1 MTSVANRRSMMGL
14 YSGNTCIRS
23 HQVRI
28 VLAEKGILTEINN
41 VEGSAVPEDL
51 MALNPYVS
59 LPTLIDRELI
69 LYDSRVI
76 VEYLDERYPHPPLMP
91 VSPVDRAKLRLG
103 LATLERDI
111 VEHAVAL
118 DLVLGTRSENAHR
131 KKLKS
136 LLVSSADLFG
146 IQQFF
151 LSDDFTIV
159 DCVIAPILW
168 RLDLFGIELSDDHK
182 LIKTYMERIF
192 SRKTFRESMTEDEE
206 EMRPDNF

>member
-1 MTSVANRRSMMGL
+1 MTSVANRRSMMEL

-23 HQVRI
+23 HQVRF

-41 VEGSAVPEDL
+41 VDGSVVPEDL

-91 VSPVDRAKLRLG
+91 VSPVERAKLRLG
-103 LATLERDI
+103 LATIERDF
-111 VEHAVAL
+111 VEPAVAL
-118 DLVLGTRSENAHR
+118 DLVLGTRVENAHR

-136 LLVSSADLFG
+136 LLTSSADLFG
-146 IQQFF
+146 IKPFF
-151 LSDDFTIV
+151 LSDVFTIV

-168 RLDLFGIELSDDHK
+168 RLNLFGIELPGNQKSIDA
-182 LIKTYMERIF
+182 YMERIF
-192 SRKTFRESMTEDEE
+192 SRVAFKESMTEDEE
-206 EMRPDNF
+206 EMRPD

>member
-28 VLAEKGILTEINN
+28 VLAEKGILTEINS
-41 VEGSAVPEDL
+41 VDGSDVPEDL

-91 VSPVDRAKLRLG
+91 VSPVERAKLRLG
-103 LATLERDI
+103 LATIERDF
-111 VEHAVAL
+111 VEPAVAL
-118 DLVLGTRSENAHR
+118 DLVLGTRVENAHR

-136 LLVSSADLFG
+136 LLTSSTDLFG
-146 IQQFF
+146 INRFF
-151 LSDDFTIV
+151 LSDVFTIV

-168 RLDLFGIELSDDHK
+168 RLDLFGIELSGNQK
-182 LIKTYMERIF
+182 SFYSYMERIF
-192 SRKTFRESMTEDEE
+192 SRAAFKESMTEDEE
-206 EMRPDNF
+206 EMRSD

>member
-1 MTSVANRRSMMGL
+1 MTSVANRRSMMEL

-23 HQVRI
+23 HQVRF
-28 VLAEKGILTEINN
+28 VLAEKGILTEITN
-41 VEGSAVPEDL
+41 VDGSVVPEDL

-91 VSPVDRAKLRLG
+91 VSPVERAKLRLG
-103 LATLERDI
+103 LATIERDF
-111 VEHAVAL
+111 VEPAVAL
-118 DLVLGTRSENAHR
+118 DLVLGTRVENAHR

-136 LLVSSADLFG
+136 LLPSSAALFG
-146 IQQFF
+146 IQRFF

-168 RLDLFGIELSDDHK
+168 RLNLFGIELPGNQKSIDA
-182 LIKTYMERIF
+182 YMERIF
-192 SRKTFRESMTEDEE
+192 SRVAFKESMTEDEE
-206 EMRPDNF
+206 EMRPD

>member
-41 VEGSAVPEDL
+41 IDGSDVPEDL

-76 VEYLDERYPHPPLMP
+76 VEYLDERYPRPPLMP

-103 LATLERDI
+103 LTTLERDI
-111 VEHAVAL
+111 VEPAVSL
-118 DLVLGTRSENAHR
+118 DLVLGTRVENSHR

-136 LLVSSADLFG
+136 LLMSSSDLFG
-146 IQQFF
+146 VQQFF

-168 RLDLFGIELSDDHK
+168 RLDLFGIELPNNQQPIFK
-182 LIKTYMERIF
+182 YMERVF
-192 SRKTFRESMTEDEE
+192 SRKSFKESLTEDEE
-206 EMRPDNF
+206 EMRPG

>member
-1 MTSVANRRSMMGL
+1 MTSVANRRSMMEL

-23 HQVRI
+23 HQVRF

-41 VEGSAVPEDL
+41 VDGSVIPEDL

-91 VSPVDRAKLRLG
+91 VSPVERAKLRLG
-103 LATLERDI
+103 LATIERDF
-111 VEHAVAL
+111 VEPAVAL
-118 DLVLGTRSENAHR
+118 DLVLGTRVENAHR

-136 LLVSSADLFG
+136 LLTSSADLFG
-146 IQQFF
+146 IQRFF

-168 RLDLFGIELSDDHK
+168 RLNLFGIELPGNQKSIDA
-182 LIKTYMERIF
+182 YMERIF
-192 SRKTFRESMTEDEE
+192 ARVAFKESMTEDEE
-206 EMRPDNF
+206 EMRPD

>member
-23 HQVRI
+23 HQVRF

-41 VEGSAVPEDL
+41 VDGSVVPEDL

-91 VSPVDRAKLRLG
+91 VSPVERAKLRLG
-103 LATLERDI
+103 LATIERDF
-111 VEHAVAL
+111 VEPAVAL
-118 DLVLGTRSENAHR
+118 DLVLGTRVENAHR

-136 LLVSSADLFG
+136 LLTSSADLFG
-146 IQQFF
+146 IKPFF
-151 LSDDFTIV
+151 LNDDFTIV
-159 DCVIAPILW
+159 DCVIAPVLW
-168 RLDLFGIELSDDHK
+168 RLDLYRIELSDK
-182 LIKTYMERIF
+182 QKSISSYMERIF
-192 SRKTFRESMTEDEE
+192 SRETFKESMTEDEE
-206 EMRPDNF
+206 EMRPD

>member
-1 MTSVANRRSMMGL
+1 MTSVANRRSMMEL

-23 HQVRI
+23 HQVRF

-41 VEGSAVPEDL
+41 VDGSVVPEDL

-91 VSPVDRAKLRLG
+91 VSPVERAKLRLG
-103 LATLERDI
+103 LVTIERDF
-111 VEHAVAL
+111 VEPAVAL
-118 DLVLGTRSENAHR
+118 DLVLGTRVENAHR

-136 LLVSSADLFG
+136 LLTSSADLFG
-146 IQQFF
+146 IQRFF
-151 LSDDFTIV
+151 LNDDFTIV

-168 RLDLFGIELSDDHK
+168 RLDLFGIELSDNQK
-182 LIKTYMERIF
+182 SIYSYMERIF
-192 SRKTFRESMTEDEE
+192 SRVAFTESMTEDEE
-206 EMRPDNF
+206 EMRPD

>member
-1 MTSVANRRSMMGL
+1 MTSVANRRSMMEL

-23 HQVRI
+23 HQVRF
-28 VLAEKGILTEINN
+28 VLAEKGILTEITN
-41 VEGSAVPEDL
+41 VDGSVVPEDL

-91 VSPVDRAKLRLG
+91 VSPVERAKLRLG
-103 LATLERDI
+103 LVTIERDF
-111 VEHAVAL
+111 VDPAVAL
-118 DLVLGTRSENAHR
+118 DLVLGTRVENAHR

-136 LLVSSADLFG
+136 LLTSSADLFG
-146 IQQFF
+146 IQRFF
-151 LSDDFTIV
+151 LNDDFTIV

-168 RLDLFGIELSDDHK
+168 RLNLFGIELPGNQKSIDA
-182 LIKTYMERIF
+182 YMERIF
-192 SRKTFRESMTEDEE
+192 SRVAFKESMTEDEE
-206 EMRPDNF
+206 EMRPD

>member
-41 VEGSAVPEDL
+41 IEGSVVPEDL

-59 LPTLIDRELI
+59 LPTLIDRELV

-76 VEYLDERYPHPPLMP
+76 VEYLDERYPHPPLLP
-91 VSPVDRAKLRLG
+91 VSPVDRARLRLG

-111 VEHAVAL
+111 VEPAVAL
-118 DLVLGTRSENAHR
+118 DNVLGTRAENTHR

-136 LLVSSADLFG
+136 QLVSSADLFG
-146 IQQFF
+146 IQRFF

-159 DCVIAPILW
+159 DCVLAPILW
-168 RLDLFGIELSDDHK
+168 RLNLFGIELSDDQK
-182 LIKTYMERIF
+182 SISSYMSTIF
-192 SRKTFRESMTEDEE
+192 SRSTFKDSMTEDEE
-206 EMRPDNF
+206 EMRPG

>member
-41 VEGSAVPEDL
+41 VEGSVVPEDL
-51 MALNPYVS
+51 MALKPYVN

-168 RLDLFGIELSDDHK
+168 RLDLFGIELSDEYK
-182 LIKTYMERIF
+182 LIKAYMERIF
-192 SRKTFRESMTEDEE
+192 SRKAFRESMTEDEE

>member
-1 MTSVANRRSMMGL
+1 MTSVSNRRSMMGL

-41 VEGSAVPEDL
+41 VEGSVIPEDL

-59 LPTLIDRELI
+59 LPTLIDRELV

-111 VEHAVAL
+111 VEPAVAL
-118 DLVLGTRSENAHR
+118 DLVLGTRVENSHR

-146 IQQFF
+146 VQPFF
-151 LSDDFTIV
+151 LSSDFTIV
-159 DCVIAPILW
+159 DCVLAPILW
-168 RLDLFGIELSDDHK
+168 RLDLFGIDLSRGHTS
-182 LIKTYMERIF
+182 ISSYMDRVF
-192 SRKTFRESMTEDEE
+192 SRPGFKDSLTEDEE
-206 EMRPDNF
+206 EMRPY

>member
-1 MTSVANRRSMMGL
+1 MTSVANRRSMMEL

-23 HQVRI
+23 HQVRF

-41 VEGSAVPEDL
+41 VDGSVVPEDL

-91 VSPVDRAKLRLG
+91 VSPVERAKLRLG
-103 LATLERDI
+103 LATIERDF
-111 VEHAVAL
+111 VEPAVAL
-118 DLVLGTRSENAHR
+118 DLVLGTRVENAHR

-136 LLVSSADLFG
+136 LLTSSADLFG
-146 IQQFF
+146 IKPFF
-151 LSDDFTIV
+151 LSDVFTIV

-168 RLDLFGIELSDDHK
+168 RLDLFGIGLSGNQES
-182 LIKTYMERIF
+182 INSYRERVF
-192 SRKTFRESMTEDEE
+192 SRVAFKESMTEDEE
-206 EMRPDNF
+206 EMRPD

>member
-1 MTSVANRRSMMGL
+1 MTSVANRRTMMGL
-14 YSGNTCIRS
+14 YSGNTCLRS

-41 VEGSAVPEDL
+41 VDGSDVPEDL

-59 LPTLIDRELI
+59 LPTLIDRELV

-111 VEHAVAL
+111 VKPAVAL
-118 DLVLGTRSENAHR
+118 DLVLGTRVENAHR

-136 LLVSSADLFG
+136 LLVSSTNLFG
-146 IQQFF
+146 IQRYF

-168 RLDLFGIELSDDHK
+168 RLDLFGIELSDDQK
-182 LIKTYMERIF
+182 PISNYMERIF
-192 SRKTFRESMTEDEE
+192 SRNTFKESMTEDEE
-206 EMRPDNF
+206 EMRPANF

>member
-23 HQVRI
+23 HQVRF
-28 VLAEKGILTEINN
+28 VLAEKGILTEITN
-41 VEGSAVPEDL
+41 VDGSVVPEDL

-91 VSPVDRAKLRLG
+91 VSPVERAKLRLG
-103 LATLERDI
+103 LATIEQDF
-111 VEHAVAL
+111 VEPAVAL
-118 DLVLGTRSENAHR
+118 DLVLGTRVENAHR

-136 LLVSSADLFG
+136 LLTSSADLFG
-146 IQQFF
+146 IQRFF

-168 RLDLFGIELSDDHK
+168 RLNLFGIELPGNQKSIDA
-182 LIKTYMERIF
+182 YMERIF
-192 SRKTFRESMTEDEE
+192 SRVAFKESMTEDEE
-206 EMRPDNF
+206 EMRPD